1 MVSGGLGGSIIWNIG
16 WIIPALAGLALIA
29 LGLAT
34 WSTLRLRKV
43 ESRYRE
49 LTRGTDGGSL
59 QEVLDAHVR
68 EVRATTDSVRELD
81 CLARDLE
88 RSGRRHMQRVG
99 FLRFN
104 PFRDAGGDQSFA
116 LALADGEGNGFV
128 VSSLHSR
135 DVTRVYGKPLV
146 AWDSVYAL
154 TEEEKQAI
162 EKARA
167 QA

>member
-1 MVSGGLGGSIIWNIG
+1 MVPGGVGGWLTWNMG
-16 WIIPALAGLALIA
+16 WILPLLGVLTLAA
-29 LGLAT
+29 LGLAA
-34 WSTLRLRKV
+34 WLAVRLQAV
-43 ESRYRE
+43 ERRYLE
-49 LTRGTDGGSL
+49 LTRGADGGSL
-59 QEVLDAHVR
+59 QEILEAHVR
-68 EVRATTDSVRELD
+68 EVQASSEQVRELD
-81 CLARDLE
+81 ALARGLE

-154 TEEEKQAI
+154 TDEEKQAI
-162 EKARA
+162 EKAKT
-167 QA
+167 Q